1 MLRGCIRA
9 GVECSLL
16 TETDMTTIELKID
29 GMTCG
34 HCVAAVKRA
43 LEAVDG
49 VSVSSVAIGAAS
61 FEVDE
66 QVLSD
71 ERAMAAATSAV
82 AEEGYSVS
90 RSYPIADL

>member
-1 MLRGCIRA
+1 MNATVL
-9 GVECSLL
+9 
-16 TETDMTTIELKID
+16 DLKID

-43 LEAVDG
+43 LESVEG
-49 VSVSSVAIGAAS
+49 VTVSAVAIGSAS
-61 FEVDE
+61 LKVDE
-66 QVLSD
+66 QVVSGD
-71 ERAMAAATSAV
+71 RAMAAVTHAV